1 MGLSNLPPPSSIP
14 SRVVVLAAVDAS
26 AFAERIANVTAS
38 LATRIG
44 GSELHFVHVIEH
56 LPTPDDLIASKP
68 TATELLERGREHLE
82 DIGRAARAHFAGR
95 IVVHLAAGTAWR
107 EVLQMAADLHADL
120 ILVGTHDR
128 KGIQRVVLGSVSEQI
143 VRKAS
148 CPVLVVRPKDYH
160 ANASPY
166 VDPPCSDCVATQHA
180 SAGKIFWCERHR
192 EHHPHG
198 RLHYELPEPFAVG
211 SMLIRP

>member
-1 MGLSNLPPPSSIP
+1 MGLSQLPPPSDP
-14 SRVVVLAAVDAS
+14 QPRLVVLAAVDDS
-26 AFAERIANVTAS
+26 AFAERIANVAAAM
-38 LATRIG
+38 ATRIG
-44 GSELHFVHVIEH
+44 GSELHFIHVIEH
-56 LPTPDDLIASKP
+56 LPTPDDIVQTKP

-82 DIGRAARAHFAGR
+82 RIGRVGRAHFEGR

-107 EVLQMAADLHADL
+107 EVLQMAADLSADL
-120 ILVGTHDR
+120 VLVGTHDR

-166 VDPPCSDCVATQHA
+166 VDPPCADCLAAQRA
-180 SAGKIFWCERHR
+180 SSGSVLWCERHL

-211 SMLIRP
+211 SMIIRP